1 MEDSKDTPGCGCSAA
16 GMLFSAT
23 QRTPL
28 WLLLGP
34 LAVETHPYILLQTAW
49 VHPRGQR
56 APGPGKFSVPVCPS
70 HTGRSEQCGPS
81 QLRATGDAARRETGC
96 YGNLRRMEPGT
107 AVTLNP
113 APCLLRQWQSGPG
126 IWLFPLLQLGTG
138 SCPSVTLLGL
148 LALDAYLLL
157 PDRREPTTQS
167 PESTT
172 FVCFLSD

>member
-28 WLLLGP
+28 WLLGP

-56 APGPGKFSVPVCPS
+56 APGPGKFSVPLCPS

-126 IWLFPLLQLGTG
+126 TWLFPLLQLGTG

-148 LALDAYLLL
+148 LALDAHLFLLL
-157 PDRREPTTQS
+157 DRREPTAQS

-172 FVCFLSD
+172 SVCYLSD

>member
-1 MEDSKDTPGCGCSAA
+1 MTSGYKQGLENSAKTHAPPVATAGHMEDSKDTPGCGCSAA

-28 WLLLGP
+28 WLLGP

-70 HTGRSEQCGPS
+70 QTGRSEQCGPS

-96 YGNLRRMEPGT
+96 YGNLRRMEPGRHCRHLESGT
-107 AVTLNP
+107 VPSAAVAERT
-113 APCLLRQWQSGPG
+113 WH
-126 IWLFPLLQLGTG
+126 
-138 SCPSVTLLGL
+138 
-148 LALDAYLLL
+148 LAL
-157 PDRREPTTQS
+157 PT
-167 PESTT
+167 PAAGHR
-172 FVCFLSD
+172 